1 MTLLVRISTSTAGRL
16 GERLVGVD
24 AASRITLEASHQAR
38 PLDWYGQLIIVQR
51 LDYIY
56 HPVAIHAPACS
67 SCKATLHWLC
77 KRK

>member
-51 LDYIY
+51 PDYI
-56 HPVAIHAPACS
+56 
-67 SCKATLHWLC
+67 
-77 KRK
+77 